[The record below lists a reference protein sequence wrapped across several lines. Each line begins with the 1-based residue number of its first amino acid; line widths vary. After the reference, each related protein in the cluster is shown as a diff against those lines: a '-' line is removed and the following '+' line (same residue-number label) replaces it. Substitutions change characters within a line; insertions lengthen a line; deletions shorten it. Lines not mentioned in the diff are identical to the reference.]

1 MSIAVLPGTS
11 DTFDCQSCG
20 ACCSYSSEWPRFST
34 EEDAQLD
41 LIPEKFVAADLSGM
55 RCDGV
60 RCSALTGELGKHVAC
75 GVYEVRPE
83 VCRSCMPGDP
93 ECLMARAEHGMPA
106 EPGLLPYDQ

>member
-1 MSIAVLPGTS
+1 MSTAVLPGTS
-11 DTFDCQSCG
+11 QDFDCQSCG

-75 GVYEVRPE
+75 GVYDVRPE

-93 ECLMARAEHGMPA
+93 ECLMARAAHGMPA